1 MNRETN
7 PPAPHVEEFRI
18 YPEDTPA
25 VNPGGWVGCWR
36 LLCPKY
42 TKVTQRVKGCAGV
55 VIPDALTI
63 RYTDWIKPLKT
74 AKVLLRV
81 KWRDYGVVT
90 GRVKQKQR
98 QGYVKGKTETTVRLR

>member
-1 MNRETN
+1 MNRATN

-18 YPEDTPA
+18 YPEDAPA

-74 AKVLLRV
+74 AKVLLRG
-81 KWRDYGVVT
+81 KW
-90 GRVKQKQR
+90 
-98 QGYVKGKTETTVRLR
+98 

>member
-1 MNRETN
+1 MNRVTN

-81 KWRDYGVVT
+81 KQPQARIIFARHYA
-90 GRVKQKQR
+90 RVREAIELTKHFYR
-98 QGYVKGKTETTVRLR
+98 YI

>member
-1 MNRETN
+1 MNRVTN

-42 TKVTQRVKGCAGV
+42 TKVTRRYNYSLYRLDKTPKTGYVFAKG
-55 VIPDALTI
+55 
-63 RYTDWIKPLKT
+63 KM
-74 AKVLLRV
+74 VLL
-81 KWRDYGVVT
+81 G
-90 GRVKQKQR
+90 G
-98 QGYVKGKTETTVRLR
+98 G

>member
-1 MNRETN
+1 MNRATN

-18 YPEDTPA
+18 DPEDAPA

-42 TKVTQRVKGCAGV
+42 TTVTQRVKGCAAV

-81 KWRDYGVVT
+81 KW
-90 GRVKQKQR
+90 
-98 QGYVKGKTETTVRLR
+98 

>member
-1 MNRETN
+1 MNRATN

-42 TKVTQRVKGCAGV
+42 TKVTQRVKGCAAV
-55 VIPDALTI
+55 VIPDAI
-63 RYTDWIKPLKT
+63 WVVSATDFF
-74 AKVLLRV
+74 R
-81 KWRDYGVVT
+81 
-90 GRVKQKQR
+90 
-98 QGYVKGKTETTVRLR
+98 

>member
-1 MNRETN
+1 MNRVTN

-63 RYTDWIKPLKT
+63 RYTDWIKPRKT

-81 KWRDYGVVT
+81 KW
-90 GRVKQKQR
+90 
-98 QGYVKGKTETTVRLR
+98 

>member
-1 MNRETN
+1 MNRVTN

-42 TKVTQRVKGCAGV
+42 TKVTQ
-55 VIPDALTI
+55 TI

-81 KWRDYGVVT
+81 KW
-90 GRVKQKQR
+90 
-98 QGYVKGKTETTVRLR
+98 

>member
-1 MNRETN
+1 MNRATN

-18 YPEDTPA
+18 YPEDAPA

-42 TKVTQRVKGCAGV
+42 TTVTQRVKGCAAV

-63 RYTDWIKPLKT
+63 RYYDVEADGWRSF
-74 AKVLLRV
+74 KVENF
-81 KWRDYGVVT
+81 VT
-90 GRVKQKQR
+90 V
-98 QGYVKGKTETTVRLR
+98 Y

>member
-1 MNRETN
+1 MNRATN

-18 YPEDTPA
+18 YPEDAPA

-42 TKVTQRVKGCAGV
+42 TTVTQRVKGCAAV

-81 KWRDYGVVT
+81 NGEIT
-90 GRVKQKQR
+90 GWLRG
-98 QGYVKGKTETTVRLR
+98 GYFQFGHRKIDF